1 MSPTP
6 RLLVVT
12 PTLGRSRFL
21 DRTRE
26 SVAGQPLEITHLL
39 CAPAPKCA
47 ELEER
52 YPGVRAVPDAGPQ
65 GGIYGALN
73 AALAA
78 APGAWEWFT
87 YINDDDTLLPGFG
100 EVCLR
105 HWREAEPAPVV
116 YGDVDLI
123 DEAGRGLARITVE
136 PEASRIAALLQQ
148 GISPLMQQGM
158 LFHRRVVDC
167 LRAFDVRYRLC
178 ADLDFW
184 LRAYVAGF
192 KFRYYPQRV
201 AQFRLRAGQL
211 SGSTAVTQREQDE
224 IVRRHLPVRAS
235 AAELRRARWGFR
247 WHNLPRYLERIRTR
261 GFKRSYALLETG
273 AAKT

>member
-1 MSPTP
+1 MPALP

-21 DRTRE
+21 DRTRA
-26 SVAGQPLEITHLL
+26 SVAAQPLEIVHLF
-39 CAPAPKCA
+39 CAPPSKCA
-47 ELEER
+47 ELEDR
-52 YPGVRAVPDAGPQ
+52 YPGVQAVPDAGPA

-78 APGAWEWFT
+78 APQAWDWFT
-87 YINDDDTLLPGFG
+87 YINDDDALLPGFG
-100 EVCLR
+100 EVCRR
-105 HWREAEPAPVV
+105 HWGEADPAPVV

-123 DEAGRGLARITVE
+123 DEADRGLARITVE
-136 PEASRIAALLQQ
+136 PEPSRIAPLLQQ

-158 LFHRRVVDC
+158 LFHRRTVDC

-192 KFRYYPQRV
+192 PFRYYPVRV

-235 AAELRRARWGFR
+235 AAAMRRARWSFR
-247 WHNLPRYLERIRTR
+247 WHNLPRYVERIRTR
-261 GFKRSYALLETG
+261 GFKRSYALLESG
-273 AAKT
+273 AARP